1 MDLIILLSL
10 IVITIIVFKKFNN
23 VIFLICIIDIFLRLV
38 YKIDSIIN
46 LKEVST
52 IIYKYLPTSI
62 LSIINQYSTGI
73 INQLLVWLYIGIY
86 LVFLFLLIK
95 IFFKKKK

>member
-62 LSIINQYSTGI
+62 LSIINEYSTGI